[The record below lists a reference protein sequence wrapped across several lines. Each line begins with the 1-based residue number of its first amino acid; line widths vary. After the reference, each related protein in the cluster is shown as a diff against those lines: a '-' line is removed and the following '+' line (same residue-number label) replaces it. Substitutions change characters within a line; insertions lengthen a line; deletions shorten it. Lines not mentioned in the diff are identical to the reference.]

1 MATRNASDKA
11 FSVRRRS
18 DGIAV
23 VTIDLPGESQNVLQ
37 ASLIEEATALFDEL
51 EADTTIKGLIF
62 ISGKPGSFIAGAD
75 IKMLQACETPEAATG
90 LSEGA
95 QAFFDRLSGFKAPV
109 VAAINGSCLGGGLE
123 FALACGGRVCTDDPK
138 TALGVP
144 EVQLGVL
151 PGGGGTQRLPR
162 LIGIAAAL
170 ELMLTGKQV
179 RPHKAKRLG
188 LVDDVVPA
196 TILEQAAVKRL
207 VELRKSSGGGTKPRF
222 STGALRDWALEGNPL
237 GRRVL
242 FQQARKRLRAQTGGH
257 YPAPERI
264 VDCVERGIDRGMKAG
279 LKAEARNFGE
289 LAVTPVARELMT
301 IYFATV
307 AMKKDTGVEDPKV
320 RPLPV
325 HRVGVLGAGLMGA
338 GISFVTIDKAHT
350 PVRLK
355 DVKPDA
361 VNRGLKYVA
370 DLIAKRRKRRA
381 LTPFEAS
388 VETRRL
394 TPTLGWSGFGGL
406 DLVIEAVFEDIELK
420 HAMVRDVEAHTGAQA
435 VFATNTSSIPI
446 ARIAEA
452 SRNPERI
459 LGMHYFSPVEKMPLL
474 EVIATD
480 KTAPEAVATAVAFGR
495 KQGKTV
501 IVVKDG
507 AGFYVNRI
515 LVPYINE
522 AGYLLGEGVAIDR
535 IDKALRGFGFP
546 VGPFALLDEVGL
558 DVGAKV
564 QPILH
569 AAFGDRMKPSGMA
582 DTMLRD
588 GRYGK
593 KSGKGFY
600 RYDAKAKKG
609 KKEVDESVY
618 SLLRVSPDKQPPT
631 DEIVDRCVLMMVNEA
646 VRCLDEGVIRSARDG
661 DIGAIFG
668 IGFPPFLGGPFR
680 YAQNQGIQK
689 IVSKLESL
697 EQRFGDRFKPAD
709 ALVRL
714 AEKRETFYR

>member
-1 MATRNASDKA
+1 
-11 FSVRRRS
+11 
-18 DGIAV
+18 
-23 VTIDLPGESQNVLQ
+23 
-37 ASLIEEATALFDEL
+37 
-51 EADTTIKGLIF
+51 
-62 ISGKPGSFIAGAD
+62 
-75 IKMLQACETPEAATG
+75 
-90 LSEGA
+90 
-95 QAFFDRLSGFKAPV
+95 
-109 VAAINGSCLGGGLE
+109 
-123 FALACGGRVCTDDPK
+123 
-138 TALGVP
+138 
-144 EVQLGVL
+144 
-151 PGGGGTQRLPR
+151 
-162 LIGIAAAL
+162 
-170 ELMLTGKQV
+170 MLTGKQI

-196 TILEQAAVKRL
+196 TILEQAAVKR
-207 VELRKSSGGGTKPRF
+207 VAELRKDGGASKSRL
-222 STGALRDWALEGNPL
+222 STDTIRDWALEGNPL

-242 FQQARKRLRAQTGGH
+242 FQQARKRLQARTGGH

-264 VDCVERGIDRGMKAG
+264 VDCVETGIDRGMKAG
-279 LKAEARNFGE
+279 LQAEARHFGE
-289 LAVTPVARELMT
+289 LAVTPVARELMN

-307 AMKKDTGVEDPKV
+307 AMKKDTGVEDSKV
-320 RPLPV
+320 QPLPV

-338 GISFVTIDKAHT
+338 GISFVTIDKART

-370 DLIAKRRKRRA
+370 DLIAKRRKRRS

-394 TPTLGWSGFGGL
+394 TPTLDWSGFGGL

-435 VFATNTSSIPI
+435 IFATNTSSIPI

-452 SRNPERI
+452 SRNPERV

-522 AGYLLGEGVAIDR
+522 AGYLLGEGVAIDLV
-535 IDKALRGFGFP
+535 DKALKGFGFP
-546 VGPFALLDEVGL
+546 LGPFALLDEVGL

-569 AAFGDRMKPSGMA
+569 EAFGERMKPSGMA
-582 DTMLRD
+582 ETMLND

-593 KSGKGFY
+593 KSRKGFY
-600 RYDAKAKKG
+600 RYDAKAQKG

-618 SLLRVSPDKQPPT
+618 SLLGVSPGKQPPT

-689 IVSKLESL
+689 LVSKLESL